1 MNFHV
6 VVDIL
11 FCIGFGPFTFE
22 LDGYS
27 YLARIHFSNFR
38 FHFSSLLN
46 RDGLISEIITRCSRN
61 PKSHLSKFPTQCPY

>member
-1 MNFHV
+1 MLVNV
-6 VVDIL
+6 L

-38 FHFSSLLN
+38 FHFSSLLISLEFCALEL
-46 RDGLISEIITRCSRN
+46 RLIS
-61 PKSHLSKFPTQCPY
+61 